1 MRKVAIT
8 SRNALLEAWSNRSG
22 FWTQVLAM
30 VANDIVWVIF
40 WTLFFR
46 EVGELRGWDTSGVL
60 MLLAILTTGAGVVL
74 GFLYN
79 ARAIGRMAAAGEL
92 DAALALPV
100 SPLSYLLV
108 RRVNTTN
115 LGDIAFGIVLFVVAG
130 DPTLERTAIFVV
142 GTFVGVAVF
151 AGFLVAIGSLAFWA
165 GRTDIGDLGFQA
177 MLVFSSYPVD
187 VFGGVAK
194 TFLYTVVPAAFVAAV
209 PAQLVLDFD
218 ATTAAI
224 AVTAAVLFVG
234 IGWGT
239 FHAGLR
245 RYTSGAVW
253 TRA

>member
-1 MRKVAIT
+1 VRKLALT
-8 SRNALLEAWSNRSG
+8 SRSALLEAWANRSG

-40 WTLFFR
+40 WSLFFR
-46 EVGELRGWDTSGVL
+46 EVGTLRGWDTSGVL
-60 MLLAILTTGAGVVL
+60 MLLAILTTGAGIVL
-74 GFLYN
+74 GFMYN

-100 SPLSYLLV
+100 SPLAYLLV

-115 LGDIAFGIVLFVVAG
+115 LGDVAFGIALFLVAG
-130 DPTLERTAIFVV
+130 EPTFERTAIFVA
-142 GTFVGVAVF
+142 GVALGVITL

-165 GRTDIGDLGFQA
+165 GRNDVGDLGFQA
-177 MLVFSSYPVD
+177 MLVFSAYPVD

-194 TFLYTVVPAAFVAAV
+194 TFLYTVIPAAFVAAV
-209 PAQLVLDFD
+209 PARLVLDFD
-218 ATTAAI
+218 PIAA
-224 AVTAAVLFVG
+224 ALAAVAAAFFAGL
-234 IGWGT
+234 GWVM

>member
-1 MRKVAIT
+1 MRKVWAT
-8 SRNALLEAWSNRSG
+8 SRAAMLESWSNRSG
-22 FWTQVLAM
+22 FWTQVLTM
-30 VANDIVWVIF
+30 VANDIVWVVF

-60 MLLAILTTGAGVVL
+60 MLLAILTVSAGFVL

-79 ARAIGRMAAAGEL
+79 ARAIGRMAADGEL

-108 RRVNTTN
+108 RRVNATN
-115 LGDIAFGIVLFVVAG
+115 LGDVAFGLVLFVAIG
-130 DPTLERTAIFVV
+130 GHSLERTAIFVAGVLV
-142 GTFVGVAVF
+142 GIATF

-165 GRTDIGDLGFQA
+165 GRTDVGDLGFQA
-177 MLVFSSYPVD
+177 MLIFASYPVD

-194 TFLYTVVPAAFVAAV
+194 TFLYTVIPAAFVAAV
-209 PAQLVLDFD
+209 PARLVNDFD
-218 ATTAAI
+218 PATAAI
-224 AVTAAVLFVG
+224 AVGAATGFAVL
-234 IGWGT
+234 GWT
-239 FHAGLR
+239 MFHAGLR